1 MIAYMKMTCE
11 CYTLVVR
18 QPQLTLKKKQNKMVE
33 GKKAPIKTSKRF
45 LLFTDVLNMG
55 MGSISGNLFGD
66 FFWVAFFR
74 MAFFLDTNKITT

>member
-18 QPQLTLKKKQNKMVE
+18 QPQLTLKK
-33 GKKAPIKTSKRF
+33 I
-45 LLFTDVLNMG
+45 LNMG